1 MSRLSAEKKRAIIKD
16 YNKYGNYSEV
26 ARRNKLC
33 RQTVKRVVE
42 ETRKNT
48 KNGNGSYDVM
58 EHIKGSSKEVCE
70 LIDKYL
76 AVMNDPERIENAPLN
91 QVASTLGV
99 LVDKFSKGITKEK
112 GSTDLERVL
121 EAVRDIE

>member
-1 MSRLSAEKKRAIIKD
+1 MDAEKRREILND
-16 YNKYGNYSEV
+16 YAKCGNYSEV
-26 ARRNKLC
+26 ARKHSIC
-33 RQTVKRVVE
+33 RQTVKRMIE
-42 ETRKNT
+42 KGQGRNDDDI
-48 KNGNGSYDVM
+48 SYDVM
-58 EHIKGSSKEVCE
+58 EHLKDNSRTVCE

-76 AVMNDPERIENAPLN
+76 AVISDPARIENAPLN

-99 LVDKFSKGITKEK
+99 LIDKFSKGTSKEK